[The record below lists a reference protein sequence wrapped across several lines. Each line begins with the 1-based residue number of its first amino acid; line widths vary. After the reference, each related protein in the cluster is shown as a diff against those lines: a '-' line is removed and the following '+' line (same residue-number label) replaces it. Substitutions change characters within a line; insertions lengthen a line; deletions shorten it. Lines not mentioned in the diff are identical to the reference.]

1 MTNSTHPHTYH
12 NPDTNAKAVTPNTR
26 PQNPIP
32 KKGRV
37 QAMKVTLTG
46 DLGEVDHYFPA
57 WQTLRKPWDTL
68 LGQVEELANAYKS
81 GCEAK
86 VWLVHTRD
94 RSSRLTYHTAAGW
107 SVQE

>member
-1 MTNSTHPHTYH
+1 MTNSTRSHTYH
-12 NPDTNAKAVTPNTR
+12 NPDTKANTR

-37 QAMKVTLTG
+37 QAAKVTLNACG
-46 DLGEVDHYFPA
+46 DLYTRDHYLTA
-57 WQTLRKPWDTL
+57 RETLRKPWDTL
-68 LGQVEELANAYKS
+68 LGQIEGLANAYIG